1 MHRNFTSWQPGVTR
15 QIGKKIEREKQT
27 NKQKIHTSCKNL
39 GGQETV
45 TSLDADH
52 PNEEEEDKQRNMDR
66 TDRGMST
73 PTRSFKE
80 SSWRQAATA
89 AVLRCCTSSLLENE

>member
-1 MHRNFTSWQPGVTR
+1 MSWQPGVTR
-15 QIGKKIEREKQT
+15 QIGKKKNRKRKT

-39 GGQETV
+39 GGLEEV

-52 PNEEEEDKQRNMDR
+52 PNEEEEDKQKIRDR
-66 TDRGMST
+66 TERGMST

-89 AVLRCCTSSLLENE
+89 ALLRCGTSSLLENE